1 MRTRHDAASASFQ
14 RDNPVQADS
23 NRLAGVP
30 CDGNGN
36 TLNTALLAP
45 TALRWDERNNLIGAG
60 PVARP
65 DGASE
70 QVWMSYD
77 FTNTLAQRVM
87 EVGRAGRPRVL
98 RQTQLTLGSYV
109 LRQTTDLATGV
120 TESASS
126 LRITNGAGALV
137 VASDAGGARRR
148 YQLDDKL
155 GSVSV
160 ELDED
165 AALVSY
171 EAFYPYGGTAIIA
184 GQDPAQVAAKA
195 LRYSSKPCD
204 DSTGFYYYGARYYLS
219 WQGRWLNPDP
229 AGPPTAPT

>member
-1 MRTRHDAASASFQ
+1 M
-14 RDNPVQADS
+14 
-23 NRLAGVP
+23 
-30 CDGNGN
+30 
-36 TLNTALLAP
+36 NTALLAP

-87 EVGRAGRPRVL
+87 EHSAAPDAVL

-120 TESASS
+120 TERLVAAHHE
-126 LRITNGAGALV
+126 RRRRAGRRQRRRR
-137 VASDAGGARRR
+137 ARRR

-171 EAFYPYGGTAIIA
+171 EAFYPMAAPPSSPDRTRPRSPPRRCAIQA
-184 GQDPAQVAAKA
+184 SRA
-195 LRYSSKPCD
+195 
-204 DSTGFYYYGARYYLS
+204 T
-219 WQGRWLNPDP
+219 
-229 AGPPTAPT
+229 TAPASTTTARATT

>member
-1 MRTRHDAASASFQ
+1 M
-14 RDNPVQADS
+14 
-23 NRLAGVP
+23 
-30 CDGNGN
+30 
-36 TLNTALLAP
+36 
-45 TALRWDERNNLIGAG
+45 
-60 PVARP
+60 
-65 DGASE
+65 
-70 QVWMSYD
+70 
-77 FTNTLAQRVM
+77 
-87 EVGRAGRPRVL
+87 
-98 RQTQLTLGSYV
+98 

-171 EAFYPYGGTAIIA
+171 EAFYPMAAPPSSPDRTRPRSPPRRCAIQA
-184 GQDPAQVAAKA
+184 SRA
-195 LRYSSKPCD
+195 
-204 DSTGFYYYGARYYLS
+204 T
-219 WQGRWLNPDP
+219 
-229 AGPPTAPT
+229 TAPASTTTARATT